1 MLVAKALAGDSGL
14 ERRGTSYMAEKK
26 KEDSKTGEAGLS
38 LEELDRLYEQ
48 SFKDIEE
55 KRIVKGKIVK
65 VDERE
70 ATIDLGL
77 KSEGVI
83 SLSEFEEPLEVQ
95 VGSEVEVFLEDVEDQ
110 DGFPVISKQKADFL
124 KVWDLIKESH
134 EKGTRVE
141 GKVMKRVKGGM
152 ICNVFGV
159 EAFLPG
165 SQIDLQPVR
174 DMDSLIGENLD
185 LRIIKLNWK
194 RRNIVVSRR
203 VLLEEERDRQRR
215 ELLRTIEKGQVRE
228 GVVKNITDFGA
239 FIDLGGLDGLL
250 HITDMSWG
258 RVMHPS
264 ELLAVNDKVKVMIT
278 GIDWEKE
285 RVSLGMK
292 QLVPYPWQD
301 IETKYPVGG
310 KVRGKVVSITDYGAF
325 VELEK
330 GVEGLVHI
338 SEMSWTQH
346 IKHPSQVVAIGDV
359 IEVVVL
365 SIEKEKER
373 ISLGMKQTTPDPW
386 STVEQTHPVGS
397 KVFGRVR
404 NLTGFGAFIEIE
416 EGIDG
421 LLHLSDISWTKKIEH
436 PGEVLKKGEKV
447 EVIVLR
453 VDREQR
459 RISLGM
465 KQLSDDPLREFV
477 SRQKV
482 GSHLEADIVE
492 VTEDGVVVDLGNEI
506 TSFVPLSQ
514 LEREAQSALEAYKV
528 GERLALKLTD
538 VDFKSR
544 RVSLS
549 ERAHYQEKE
558 REEIDEYLGRKEGKA
573 KLGDAMGE
581 LLPEEEK
588 RGKRSKRK

>member
-1 MLVAKALAGDSGL
+1 
-14 ERRGTSYMAEKK
+14 MAEKK
-26 KEDSKTGEAGLS
+26 KTEETEEKLELSTED
-38 LEELDRLYEQ
+38 LERLYQQ
-48 SFKDIEE
+48 SFKDVEE
-55 KRIVKGKIVK
+55 RKIVKGKVVK
-65 VDERE
+65 VDDRE
-70 ATIDLGL
+70 ATVDLGL
-77 KSEGVI
+77 KSEGIV
-83 SLSEFEEPLEVQ
+83 SLSEFDEPLEVK

-134 EKGTRVE
+134 EKGTEVE

-174 DMDSLIGENLD
+174 DMDSLIGETLN

-203 VLLEEERDRQRR
+203 VLLEEERERQRR
-215 ELLRTIEKGQVRE
+215 ELLKSIEKGQVRE

-264 ELLAVNDKVKVMIT
+264 ELLAVNDKIKVMIT

-301 IETKYPVGG
+301 IEEKYPVRS

-386 STVEQTHPVGS
+386 STVEETHPVGS
-397 KVFGRVR
+397 KLTGRVR
-404 NLTGFGAFIEIE
+404 NITSFGAFVEID

-421 LLHLSDISWTKKIEH
+421 LLHVSDMSWTKKVDH
-436 PGEVLKKGEKV
+436 PGEMLKKGEKV
-447 EVIVLR
+447 EVIILR

-465 KQLSDDPLREFV
+465 KQLSEDPLRRFISEHGT
-477 SRQKV
+477 
-482 GSHLEADIVE
+482 GSAIEAEIAE
-492 VTEDGVVVDLGNEI
+492 VTEDGIVVNLGSGL
-506 TSFVPLSQ
+506 TSVIPLSH
-514 LEREAQSALEAYKV
+514 LARETETALQAYQV
-528 GERLALKLTD
+528 GEKLSLT
-538 VDFKSR
+538 VTEVNLKSR
-544 RVSLS
+544 RISLS
-549 ERAHYQEKE
+549 ETAYYEEKE
-558 REEIDEYLGRKEGKA
+558 REEIKEYLEKKEGKTS
-573 KLGDAMGE
+573 LGEAMGD
-581 LLPEEEK
+581 LLPEEEGG
-588 RGKRSKRK
+588 RERQEEE